1 MQSWT
6 LSSGKSRESLKTP
19 RMILKLERKSG
30 ESFPCSR
37 KTTCWGNRWRGI
49 SENLVGRNMRKWK
62 LVDLSC
68 GANLPIIF
76 YALFIFSLF
85 IVFSTL
91 YRCRYITNTTK
102 FTAFP
107 ENHFVTFGR
116 WKSLSEW
123 KSKPLSTSGCSLPL
137 TSSTFNYCGEWI

>member
-19 RMILKLERKSG
+19 RMILKLGSKSG

-37 KTTCWGNRWRGI
+37 KTTCWGNRWRRI

-85 IVFSTL
+85 IVFFTL
-91 YRCRYITNTTK
+91 YRCRYITNTTSLQRFRK
-102 FTAFP
+102 SFCNFWHLEIIERVEEQTSFHKRMFASSNFK
-107 ENHFVTFGR
+107 HF
-116 WKSLSEW
+116 
-123 KSKPLSTSGCSLPL
+123 
-137 TSSTFNYCGEWI
+137 